1 MAMGGQEM
9 PPSQQIF
16 EMVVFQ
22 GAEIQE
28 LTVLQPPPQQ
38 QQQHYEQPQPAYA
51 PPPPQQQ
58 SPWGQPHSDP
68 VSSAPVQQQQQQQQ
82 QQQPSSTTGSSTFG
96 SNPWGQTQQAPQAS
110 SSELPAPAPAPTVN
124 VASVATEPPPKPKP
138 LSYAHAAGGSNPTN
152 KPAAPRGGGRGGRG
166 GQPTRGGAQAGR
178 GGVHPGR
185 GGVHPGRGG
194 RGRGGFAHTVA
205 QPLTIPNEE
214 FDFQQSLTKFDKD
227 KIAAEA
233 KKQIPSRE
241 EVYNKDDFF
250 DSLSCEALERQNNAN
265 ADRRS
270 NGMRAKQRRT
280 DVATFGYQPGEGRG
294 RGRGTRGR
302 GGRGRHNNSRDATKT
317 GVTV

>member
-1 MAMGGQEM
+1 MAMGALEM

-22 GAEIQE
+22 GKEIQA

-38 QQQHYEQPQPAYA
+38 QQQYEQQPMYA

-58 SPWGQPHSDP
+58 SPWGQPVQEP
-68 VSSAPVQQQQQQQQ
+68 VPAPPVQQQKQEA
-82 QQQPSSTTGSSTFG
+82 PASTTFG
-96 SNPWGQTQQAPQAS
+96 SNPWGQTQQQPS
-110 SSELPAPAPAPTVN
+110 SRDLPAPAPAPTVS

-138 LSYAHAAGGSNPTN
+138 LSYAHAAGGSNPTSR
-152 KPAAPRGGGRGGRG
+152 PAAPRGGGRGGRG
-166 GQPTRGGAQAGR
+166 GGAAQTGRGGGGGAQTGRGGGGGAQTGRGGGRGGAQPARGGGR
-178 GGVHPGR
+178 GGGY
-185 GGVHPGRGG
+185 
-194 RGRGGFAHTVA
+194 VA

-227 KIAAEA
+227 KIAEEA
-233 KKQIPSRE
+233 RKQIPSRE

-250 DSLSCEALERQNNAN
+250 DSLSCEALERQNNA
-265 ADRRS
+265 DRRT

-294 RGRGTRGR
+294 RGRGRSTR
-302 GGRGRHNNSRDATKT
+302 GGRHTTKSSGG
-317 GVTV
+317 GVTA